1 MRLHLVKKNLK
12 KAIKYV
18 SEYNRNNSVER
29 RNYRNIEKSASPL
42 GLNQRFKY
50 NEFNQSTTP
59 IRRVLNLTRDLKYNT
74 NINKSKDYEI
84 EISSINENG
93 MPKSKSK
100 EKEKKE
106 EKNNL
111 RENNDDDINELI
123 TTIEDL
129 QSIINGQKYEIKNL
143 KKENKRK
150 DKEIEYLTKEISTLK
165 NELDEKEV
173 AQEKNIEDIFQNNDV
188 IKLKKEYFKLL
199 QDYGF

>member
-1 MRLHLVKKNLK
+1 MELYQKKRYLINQPNKKRSIKYEKNNNDLNKNENTFFHKMIEQNKLSDENTKKLININIKNILSNENNLK

-100 EKEKKE
+100 EKEKK
-106 EKNNL
+106 KKS
-111 RENNDDDINELI
+111 
-123 TTIEDL
+123 
-129 QSIINGQKYEIKNL
+129 SI
-143 KKENKRK
+143 
-150 DKEIEYLTKEISTLK
+150 
-165 NELDEKEV
+165 
-173 AQEKNIEDIFQNNDV
+173 
-188 IKLKKEYFKLL
+188 
-199 QDYGF
+199 

>member
-1 MRLHLVKKNLK
+1 MELYQKKRYLINQPNKKRSIKYEKNNNDLNKNENTFFHKMIEQNKLSDENTKKLININIKNILSNENNLK

-50 NEFNQSTTP
+50 NELNQSTTP

-74 NINKSKDYEI
+74 NVNKSKDYEI

-123 TTIEDL
+123 STIEDL

-143 KKENKRK
+143 
-150 DKEIEYLTKEISTLK
+150 
-165 NELDEKEV
+165 
-173 AQEKNIEDIFQNNDV
+173 
-188 IKLKKEYFKLL
+188 
-199 QDYGF
+199 